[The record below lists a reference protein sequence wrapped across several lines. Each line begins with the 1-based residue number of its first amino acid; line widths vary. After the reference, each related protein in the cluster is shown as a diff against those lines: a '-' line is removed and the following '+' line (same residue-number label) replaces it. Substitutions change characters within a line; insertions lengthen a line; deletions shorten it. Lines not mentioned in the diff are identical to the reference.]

1 MRWIKIG
8 QINNYISIS
17 EQKARELIK
26 NNVWIKG
33 LHYVDNPHI
42 NHRLFNLDELEKWLV
57 EEDESKLSNP
67 MQEIVKDW

>member
-1 MRWIKIG
+1 MKWIKIG
-8 QINNYISIS
+8 QINSHISIS

-26 NNVWIKG
+26 NNIWRKG

-42 NHRLFNLDELEKWLV
+42 NHRLFNLDALEKWLV
-57 EEDESKLSNP
+57 DSNENSSTNE